1 MQSGTKNKKKKR
13 KLNHMHKFP
22 VEIKSLP
29 TMKVA
34 SVRAI
39 SQTPENDAKAILDKY
54 IKKHNLMD
62 DPESHPIF
70 GFNNPD
76 PTPGHKEYGYEFWIK
91 IDSIAETEADV
102 IIKEIPSALYV
113 VKECNLFDESNS
125 EFFKAHGFLESWSQ
139 LSQWVKE
146 SDYQEG
152 SHQGLE
158 KALNHGAEFED
169 LQLELYMPII
179 KGKNGVG
186 N

>member
-1 MQSGTKNKKKKR
+1 
-13 KLNHMHKFP
+13 
-22 VEIKSLP
+22 
-29 TMKVA
+29 
-34 SVRAI
+34 
-39 SQTPENDAKAILDKY
+39 
-54 IKKHNLMD
+54 MD

-70 GFNNPD
+70 GFNIPD

-91 IDSIAETEADV
+91 VNSIAEPDVDV

-113 VKECNLFDESNS
+113 AKECNLFDESNS
-125 EFFKAHGFLESWSQ
+125 EFFRSNGLLESWSQ
-139 LSQWVKE
+139 LSHWVKE

-152 SHQGLE
+152 THQGLE

-179 KGKNGVG
+179 KGKNGVE